1 MGGEGGGKGSLGSRG
16 FSPLSHNFCIN
27 NYMMEPKC
35 VGFKERAWKSVIL
48 FETVNRQINDI

>member
-35 VGFKERAWKSVIL
+35 VEFKERACHLEICH
-48 FETVNRQINDI
+48 FI

>member
-27 NYMMEPKC
+27 NYMMEPNELNSKK
-35 VGFKERAWKSVIL
+35 GPGNLSFYLKRS
-48 FETVNRQINDI
+48 TGN